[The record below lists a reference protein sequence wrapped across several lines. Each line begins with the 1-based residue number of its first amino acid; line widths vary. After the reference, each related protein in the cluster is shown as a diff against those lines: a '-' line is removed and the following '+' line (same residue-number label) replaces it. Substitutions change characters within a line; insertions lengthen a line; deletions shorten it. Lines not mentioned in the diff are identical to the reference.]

1 MSGVLDA
8 IDAAVDNKQPLE
20 RSAKIILRADLNF
33 EWRQLQASLDAAAR
47 QDELEGSL
55 AKPFPNTER
64 VVERMEEIRADV
76 EASQVEF
83 VFGRLDWTKRL
94 ALQGEHPPR
103 EGNVLDLSRG
113 FNLETFIPAL
123 IKAAFRRAVA
133 ADGTVDESI
142 DEARWAALLGPV
154 EDGAP
159 LLSVEQIQDLFH
171 AADSQNTET
180 LRVPPSAR
188 FLLETP
194 ASEASSS
201 QPESGPASPPSD
213 STAGNPPGSPS
224 TSTTTPDDSPE
235 A

>member
-8 IDAAVDNKQPLE
+8 IDVAVNNQQPLE
-20 RSAKIILRADLNF
+20 RSVKIILRADLAL

-47 QDELEGSL
+47 QDEREGSL

-64 VVERMEEIRADV
+64 VVERMEEIREAV

-83 VFGRLDWTKRL
+83 WFGRLDWTRRVT
-94 ALQGEHPPR
+94 LQGEHPPR
-103 EGNVLDLSRG
+103 EGNILDLGRG
-113 FNLETFIPAL
+113 YNLETFIPAL

-133 ADGTVDESI
+133 ADGTVDEHI
-142 DEARWAALLGPV
+142 DDDRWQALLGPV
-154 EDGAP
+154 TSGQP
-159 LLSVEQIQDLFH
+159 LLSAEQIQDLFYT
-171 AADSQNTET
+171 ADSQNTET

-194 ASEASSS
+194 ASEASSR
-201 QPESGPASPPSD
+201 QPESGEASPPSD
-213 STAGNPPGSPS
+213 STAGSPPGSPS
-224 TSTTTPDDSPE
+224 TSTTTPEGSSE